1 LWEIFKKSENV
12 VLTKTVDP
20 YYHYKIDYS
29 PFLVQVKSIFSEEKE
44 LLSLLEESCHRDQE
58 KNV

>member
-1 LWEIFKKSENV
+1 V

-29 PFLVQVKSIFSEEKE
+29 PFLVQVKSIFPEEKE
-44 LLSLLEESCHRDQE
+44 LLSLLEESCRRNQE